1 MAAPVVIIGNGAS
14 TCTRRVAAVCK
25 FVGVEY
31 KLNVVEFADW
41 ASLKSPEHIALQPFG
56 QVPVLTEE
64 DGFILTESRAI
75 SRYIV
80 MKHGKGST
88 LLPPA
93 DDIKAIALF
102 EAACS
107 IEVAN
112 FDQIVSDI
120 VKEKVFKLWFGQKT
134 DEARVAELFKAL
146 GPKLDGYERILSK
159 NKYLAGDTFTLAD
172 VFHLPYGYHF
182 EKHAGG
188 AEELQKRPNVARWW
202 NDISNRPE
210 WLAIQDSA

>member
-1 MAAPVVIIGNGAS
+1 MIDGMLYHVHVVIIGNGAS
-14 TCTRRVAAVCK
+14 TCTRRIAAVCK
-25 FVGVEY
+25 FVGV
-31 KLNVVEFADW
+31 
-41 ASLKSPEHIALQPFG
+41 STSSILKSPEHIALQPFG

-64 DGFILTESRAI
+64 DGFILTGGTFFFYSACTT
-75 SRYIV
+75 
-80 MKHGKGST
+80 HGKGSM

-93 DDIKAIALF
+93 DDIKAIAHF
-102 EAACS
+102 EACS

-112 FDQIVSDI
+112 FDQIVGDI
-120 VKEKVFKLWFGQKT
+120 VKEKVFILWFGQKT

-188 AEELQKRPNVARWW
+188 SEELQKRPNVARWW
-202 NDISNRPE
+202 KDISNRPE